1 MQIGPQHR
9 SQRFTQLF
17 MPWMRPQE
25 VQSDNPIDAKPKAS
39 TPQRSW
45 RPFLIPETNY
55 KQSEERKRER
65 RKWVRTMSVLYSE
78 LQVPG
83 WAETGEK
90 IGLYDVTGS
99 YDSAIAFTLPCHN
112 ADPEL
117 FFSESDEGIAQA
129 KALCGGCP
137 VRNKC
142 LDGALS
148 RQEPCGVWGGR
159 LIEDGVI
166 IERKRRAGRPPRI
179 AAFV

>member
-1 MQIGPQHR
+1 MD
-9 SQRFTQLF
+9 SEVLF
-17 MPWMRPQE
+17 FFPRREKPTENQN
-25 VQSDNPIDAKPKAS
+25 QQPI
-39 TPQRSW
+39 
-45 RPFLIPETNY
+45 
-55 KQSEERKRER
+55 KQKRER

-83 WAETGEK
+83 WAEAGGK
-90 IGLYDVTGS
+90 IGLRDVTIEDRYTSG
-99 YDSAIAFTLPCHN
+99 AFPCHD

-117 FFSESDEGIAQA
+117 FFSESDEGVAQA
-129 KALCGGCP
+129 KALCGACP

-148 RQEPCGVWGGR
+148 RQEPCGVWGGQ

-179 AAFV
+179 AAFI

>member
-1 MQIGPQHR
+1 
-9 SQRFTQLF
+9 
-17 MPWMRPQE
+17 MPNLRPQLHKGVE
-25 VQSDNPIDAKPKAS
+25 GL
-39 TPQRSW
+39 
-45 RPFLIPETNY
+45 FLLPETTN

-83 WAETGEK
+83 WAQTGEK
-90 IGLYDVTGS
+90 IGLYEVTGA

-129 KALCGGCP
+129 KALCGSCP

-148 RQEPCGVWGGR
+148 REEPCGVWGGQ

>member
-1 MQIGPQHR
+1 
-9 SQRFTQLF
+9 
-17 MPWMRPQE
+17 
-25 VQSDNPIDAKPKAS
+25 
-39 TPQRSW
+39 
-45 RPFLIPETNY
+45 
-55 KQSEERKRER
+55 
-65 RKWVRTMSVLYSE
+65 MSVLYSE

-83 WAETGEK
+83 WAQTGEK
-90 IGLYDVTGS
+90 IGLYEVTGT

-148 RQEPCGVWGGR
+148 RQEPCGVWGGQ
-159 LIEDGVI
+159 LIEEGVI

>member
-1 MQIGPQHR
+1 MSEKVTRDLGPLVLNHR
-9 SQRFTQLF
+9 DIVNNS
-17 MPWMRPQE
+17 
-25 VQSDNPIDAKPKAS
+25 
-39 TPQRSW
+39 
-45 RPFLIPETNY
+45 NY
-55 KQSEERKRER
+55 KLS
-65 RKWVRTMSVLYSE
+65 SALFSE
-78 LQVPG
+78 LLMPG
-83 WAETGEK
+83 WAESGEK
-90 IGLYDVTGS
+90 IGLGDVTGT
-99 YDSAIAFTLPCHN
+99 YDSAIAFTLPCHS

-129 KALCGGCP
+129 KALCGSCP

-148 RQEPCGVWGGR
+148 REEPCGVWGGQ